1 VIPVRQIWYTGQLA
15 VVWTQVGMEISK
27 IMLILQSTYDVFA
40 LFGVP
45 NGRLWLSL
53 HEANVRGEVRHELE
67 LELFGLLRT

>member
-1 VIPVRQIWYTGQLA
+1 MIPVRQIWYTGQSWLSS
-15 VVWTQVGMEISK
+15 GRRLEISK

>member
-1 VIPVRQIWYTGQLA
+1 
-15 VVWTQVGMEISK
+15 MEISK